1 MPIRYQPNNS
11 KHYIMLT
18 IPEQE
23 ALAATIVDKAK
34 ASSRID
40 TGALRRSISFG
51 YVNGILTFREL
62 YYGQWNGNSELEKLA
77 TAMIPRDTPWNI
89 QYTTF
94 GGAVYTKTVKKS
106 GRKLGRNPP
115 KRSTGKSS
123 ASQTTNNLRNLISLV
138 NENRKRAEEARKLRD
153 KE

>member
-1 MPIRYQPNNS
+1 VLSIS
-11 KHYIMLT
+11 D
-18 IPEQE
+18 QE
-23 ALAATIVDKAK
+23 NLAAIIVERAK
-34 ASSRID
+34 SSARID

-62 YYGQWNGNSELEKLA
+62 FYGQFGTNSELEKLA

-138 NENRKRAEEARKLRD
+138 NENRRRAEEARKLRD